1 MSGEMRNREGK
12 STAFLL
18 RIFRSL
24 LLLMQ
29 LLWRLGIQPGLRSA
43 LWLKCLFFCYFRP
56 WTGTHRLWL
65 CFAWPRRCQRYSQS
79 NAEQMQMQIHFCMS
93 PSFFVLSCLH
103 ICFFFHHH
111 FPLLSPILTL
121 DQQISPSHALDI
133 IDMVLTYTHLKGKW
147 SDLSFKKSTLCLCL
161 SSAQPSTT
169 LSRGRPGSSCPRLA
183 ARFGFFCRWDTKCQ
197 LWCGSLIKQPNT
209 LLFFYRHLTNQIL
222 STHWGSITLGMGYL
236 CMCPVLYKQDCC
248 VEMRLDHYHQVQLDY
263 FSWVALIMVQIHKL
277 SKTLCVGVPWHVE
290 FNRLN

>member
-29 LLWRLGIQPGLRSA
+29 LLCRLGIQPGLRSALWLKCLRSA

-56 WTGTHRLWL
+56 WTGMLWL
-65 CFAWPRRCQRYSQS
+65 GVWPRRWHRYSQS
-79 NAEQMQMQIHFCMS
+79 NAEQTQKKIHFCMS

-169 LSRGRPGSSCPRLA
+169 LSRGRPGSSCTRLA
-183 ARFGFFCRWDTKCQ
+183 ARFGFFCRWNCEKTVKNQ
-197 LWCGSLIKQPNT
+197 
-209 LLFFYRHLTNQIL
+209 HLTCTYWN
-222 STHWGSITLGMGYL
+222 THM
-236 CMCPVLYKQDCC
+236 
-248 VEMRLDHYHQVQLDY
+248 
-263 FSWVALIMVQIHKL
+263 FSD
-277 SKTLCVGVPWHVE
+277 
-290 FNRLN
+290 